1 MVEAEPEPTLDVPEK
16 PLEQPDPKPEPVVEE
31 IKKPVEDM
39 PPLPVPQPPVE
50 IPKLPEKEQAEA
62 VLTPPPP
69 QPKREKKPPPKIK
82 KVEKKRPIDPK
93 KTRAPQ
99 TTAPPTSQAPRAN
112 TAAAPFSNATQNP
125 SMSPANW
132 RGALMAHLNRY
143 KRFPGGAAGTGV
155 ATVAFSIDRSG
166 RVLSS
171 RLVRSSG
178 DPVLD
183 ADAVSLP
190 RRASPVPAPP
200 PNIGGGVVTLA
211 VPIRYS
217 R

>member
-1 MVEAEPEPTLDVPEK
+1 M
-16 PLEQPDPKPEPVVEE
+16 
-31 IKKPVEDM
+31 
-39 PPLPVPQPPVE
+39 
-50 IPKLPEKEQAEA
+50 PKLPEKPKADA

-69 QPKREKKPPPKIK
+69 QPKAGE
-82 KVEKKRPIDPK
+82 
-93 KTRAPQ
+93 
-99 TTAPPTSQAPRAN
+99 
-112 TAAAPFSNATQNP
+112 AAAARGEDGRKEEADRSEQAARTADDSAPDVPDPTCRYGSRAVRERTQTP
-125 SMSPANW
+125 SMSPATW
-132 RGALMAHLNRY
+132 QGALMAHLNRY
-143 KRFPGGAAGTGV
+143 KRFPHGAAGTGV
-155 ATVAFSIDRSG
+155 VTVAFSIDRSG

-200 PNIGGGVVTLA
+200 PNIGGGVVTLTI
-211 VPIRYS
+211 PFRYS